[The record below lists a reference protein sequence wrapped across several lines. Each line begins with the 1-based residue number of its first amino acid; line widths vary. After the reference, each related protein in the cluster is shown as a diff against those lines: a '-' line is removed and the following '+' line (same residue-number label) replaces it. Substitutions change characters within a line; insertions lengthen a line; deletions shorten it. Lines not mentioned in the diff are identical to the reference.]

1 MKKIKKIWPFEQ
13 IDLLEINNY
22 IANRSKEGLSLKKI
36 GSLFAYYEEDVPNK
50 YIYALE
56 YMDNKDKDYRNDYII
71 QKENEG
77 WEYIYYCNE
86 TLIFRKLNISS
97 LQKVDTTLQDI
108 PDFLE
113 INKKNLVH
121 SALEVLTFIIS
132 LIIVTKYKELFILLL
147 SVKTSAFIYTAI
159 RYLYFNKNKTYF
171 NAHTSHT
178 YLSTYQLRD
187 LAFFKFVFIAMSNF
201 IFFGI
206 FYITFFKYKA
216 FFLSKIVILF
226 VAFIAI
232 AKLYQWFKESN
243 RSYSD
248 SITLSNKQSF
258 IFSSIIILII
268 SAVLFSFFII
278 SENAPKVDRVKGI
291 PVALLKSN
299 DETHISY
306 YNYGHWTYRYS
317 SGSSVASDSPLS
329 IYPIDQIARFDFDI
343 KKPISIDFP
352 TPPDY
357 FEIRYWSTSEYS
369 KLDSL
374 DKNYK
379 TLDIEN
385 KNFLIPEKNTIYC
398 IYAKWNA
405 QYYDGFGY
413 YLFTI

>member
-1 MKKIKKIWPFEQ
+1 MKKIKKIWPFEP

-22 IANRSKEGLSLKKI
+22 IKNRSKEGLSLKKI

-50 YIYALE
+50 YIYTLE

-97 LQKVDTTLQDI
+97 IQKSDPTLQDI

-113 INKKNLVH
+113 INKKNLVN

-159 RYLYFNKNKTYF
+159 RYLYFNKNKTAF
-171 NAHTSHT
+171 NPSSSYN
-178 YLSTYQLRD
+178 YLSPYQLRN
-187 LAFFKFVFIAMSNF
+187 LAFLKFIFIGMSNF

-226 VAFIAI
+226 VAFISI
-232 AKLYQWFKESN
+232 VNLYEWFKESN
-243 RSYSD
+243 RSHSD
-248 SITLSNKQSF
+248 SITLSNKQGL

-268 SAVLFSFFII
+268 SAVLFTFVII
-278 SENAPKVDRVKGI
+278 SDHTPKIDRVKGI
-291 PVALLKSN
+291 PVAILTSN
-299 DETHISY
+299 NETHISY

-317 SGSSVASDSPLS
+317 SGSSVESDSPLS
-329 IYPIDQIARFDFDI
+329 IYPIDQITRFDFDI

-352 TPPDY
+352 TPPTH
-357 FEIRYWSTSEYS
+357 FEIRYWNTAEYS
-369 KLDSL
+369 KLDSI

-379 TLDIEN
+379 TLEIEN
-385 KNFLIPEKNTIYC
+385 NNFLIPEKNTIYC